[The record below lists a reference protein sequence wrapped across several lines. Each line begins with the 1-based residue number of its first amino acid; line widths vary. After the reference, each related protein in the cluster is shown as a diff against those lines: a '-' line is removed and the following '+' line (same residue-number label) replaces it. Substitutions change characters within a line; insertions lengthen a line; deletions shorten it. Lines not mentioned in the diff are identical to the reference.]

1 MSRELWDIAGKEA
14 KQEAMKV
21 LKKNVFKHL
30 LALQDCYFV
39 SVLPSTLLSLS
50 QWA

>member
-21 LKKNVFKHL
+21 LKRNVFK